1 MAPPRNLRRRQVLTD
16 AAIEI
21 LGTSGTHE
29 LSHRAV
35 DERTGLPAGTTSN
48 YFRNRDDLLEAVTRR
63 VVELHLADMTAAE
76 GQAAAGGQ
84 APEHQAGAGGPACIA
99 APVGPEQL
107 AEMIGASLY
116 DAATRRRVRFLAVY
130 ELSLEATRRP
140 ALMQAMGD
148 ITQATLEVTI
158 AHHRALGLKTSPEQ
172 VHALM
177 TLFGGALFML
187 VTGPPEAVTPDAT
200 LTTARCLVQGV
211 LGAVGGRGL

>member
-21 LGTSGTHE
+21 LGTSGIHE

-35 DERTGLPAGTTSN
+35 DERTGVPAGTTSN

-63 VVELHLADMTAAE
+63 VIELHLADMTAA
-76 GQAAAGGQ
+76 GSPAGTG
-84 APEHQAGAGGPACIA
+84 API
-99 APVGPEQL
+99 GPEQL

-116 DAATRRRVRFLAVY
+116 DAATRRRVRFLAIY

-140 ALMQAMGD
+140 ALMEAMSD
-148 ITQATLEVTI
+148 IARATLDFTI
-158 AHHRALGLKTSPEQ
+158 AYHRALGLKTSPEQ

-177 TLFGGALFML
+177 TLFGGALFTL
-187 VTGPPEAVTPDAT
+187 VTGPPEAVTPEAA
-200 LTTARCLVQGV
+200 LAMARSLVQGV
-211 LGAVGGRGL
+211 LATVAGSPG